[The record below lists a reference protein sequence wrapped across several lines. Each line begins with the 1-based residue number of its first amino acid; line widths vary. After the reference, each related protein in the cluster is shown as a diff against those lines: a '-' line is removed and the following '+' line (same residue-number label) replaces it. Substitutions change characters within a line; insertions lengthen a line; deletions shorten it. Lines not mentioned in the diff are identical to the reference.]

1 MSDHMNKENFFLDE
15 DDLRDYEEYKKS
27 HSGPSGIRER
37 SGEGLPFIEDGDEDP
52 AWTRPAGTAPRQE
65 KAPGEERKAA
75 REDRPD
81 VMEIPSGGRKA
92 PGRGPVRRPAAR
104 KKRRKRPHPV
114 RNFFLVLILV
124 LALGMGA
131 MAALFLPSGRNI
143 SPSFNTGARE
153 SASQK
158 AWTTIALFGVDSR
171 EQNLGE
177 GNNRSDAIMICAV
190 HKVTGKIRL
199 VSLYRD
205 TFLDVGGGTYTKANA
220 AYAYGGPE
228 QAVTML
234 NTNLDLH
241 IRDYVTVGFEGL
253 ADTIDALGGVDLDLD
268 AEEAGYLNQYVED
281 MHAEI
286 GTPNDKVEVA
296 DGRQHVTGIQA
307 VAYCRI
313 RYTAGDDYKRTERQ
327 RTVLKAVVDKA
338 KKSSP
343 ARLLKAA
350 TTFSEGISTS
360 LSKPEM
366 TALLLKAPFCSLD
379 ETSGLPASELRTA
392 DMIQG
397 QSCVIPL
404 TLAENAR
411 WLHEHL
417 YDEEGYSVSSAL
429 QERSDYIQSVY

>member
-1 MSDHMNKENFFLDE
+1 MSDHLNRDNFFLDE

-27 HSGPSGIRER
+27 HSGPEGTRRR
-37 SGEGLPFIEDGDEDP
+37 SGERLSYIPDRDDDP
-52 AWTRPAGTAPRQE
+52 AWMRPGESLKGREKGPAGERRQ
-65 KAPGEERKAA
+65 P
-75 REDRPD
+75 
-81 VMEIPSGGRKA
+81 VTEIPSAGKRQAAGGKAKRPEGRK
-92 PGRGPVRRPAAR
+92 R
-104 KKRRKRPHPV
+104 RRKRSHPV
-114 RNFFLVLILV
+114 RNFFLVLLLV
-124 LALGMGA
+124 LVLGMGA
-131 MAALFLPSGRNI
+131 LAAFFLPSGRPI
-143 SPSFNTGARE
+143 SPSFNPGARE
-153 SASQK
+153 GAAQK

-177 GNNRSDAIMICAV
+177 GNNRSDAILICAV
-190 HKVTGKIRL
+190 HKLTGEIRL

-253 ADTIDALGGVDLDLD
+253 ADTIDALGGLELELD
-268 AEEAGYLNQYVED
+268 AEEAGYLNQYVSD

-286 GTPNDKVEVA
+286 GTPDDKVEVT

-313 RYTAGDDYKRTERQ
+313 RYTAGDDYRRTERQ
-327 RTVLKAVVDKA
+327 RTVMKAVLEKAGRSSPLRILKAV
-338 KKSSP
+338 
-343 ARLLKAA
+343 R
-350 TTFSEGISTS
+350 TFSGGIATS
-360 LSKPEM
+360 MSRPGM
-366 TALLLKAPFCSLD
+366 MALLLKAPLYSLD
-379 ETSGLPASELRTA
+379 ETSGLPAAELRTA

-411 WLHEHL
+411 WLHERL
-417 YDEEGYSVSSAL
+417 YGEEGYQVSSSL

>member
-1 MSDHMNKENFFLDE
+1 MSDRNTQQNFFLDE

-27 HSGPSGIRER
+27 HGAAER
-37 SGEGLPFIEDGDEDP
+37 SREKLPYIRDGEEDP
-52 AWTRPAGTAPRQE
+52 AGTSFRTPVRRQQKAAAGEGRARRSAGSARPEERRRPAGPAP
-65 KAPGEERKAA
+65 
-75 REDRPD
+75 
-81 VMEIPSGGRKA
+81 
-92 PGRGPVRRPAAR
+92 
-104 KKRRKRPHPV
+104 KKRRRKRSHPI

-124 LALGMGA
+124 AALGTGA
-131 MAALFLPSGRNI
+131 FAALFLPGGKDI
-143 SPSFNTGARE
+143 SPSFNSGADV
-153 SASQK
+153 SLSQR
-158 AWTTIALFGVDSR
+158 AWITVALFGVDSR

-177 GNNRSDAIMICAV
+177 GNNRSDAILICAI
-190 HKVTGKIRL
+190 HKLTGKIRL

-205 TFLDVGGGTYTKANA
+205 TFLDVGDGTYTKANA

-253 ADTIDALGGVDLDLD
+253 ADTIDALGGVDLELD
-268 AEEAGYLNQYVED
+268 TEEAGYLNQYVED
-281 MHAEI
+281 MHYEI
-286 GTPNDKVEVA
+286 GTSDDRVEVA
-296 DGRQHVTGIQA
+296 DGLQHVTGIQA

-313 RYTAGDDYKRTERQ
+313 RYTAGDDYRRTERQ
-327 RTVLKAVVDKA
+327 REVMKAVLSQA

-343 ARLLKAA
+343 VRLLKAA
-350 TTFSEGISTS
+350 RTFSDGIATS

-366 TALLLKAPFCSLD
+366 TGLLLKAPLYSLD

-417 YDEEGYSVSSAL
+417 YDEKGYRVSSAL
-429 QERSDYIQSVY
+429 QQRSDYIQSVY

>member
-1 MSDHMNKENFFLDE
+1 MSDHYNKQNFFLDE

-27 HSGPSGIRER
+27 HGAAER
-37 SGEGLPFIEDGDEDP
+37 SREKLPYIKDGEEDP
-52 AWTRPAGTAPRQE
+52 VRVSSRKKAAGSGRAAGPGQAPR
-65 KAPGEERKAA
+65 P
-75 REDRPD
+75 RE
-81 VMEIPSGGRKA
+81 G
-92 PGRGPVRRPAAR
+92 RRPAAAEGPGR
-104 KKRRKRPHPV
+104 ARPAAKPVPAKRRRRRSHPV
-114 RNFFLVLILV
+114 RNFLLVLILV
-124 LALGMGA
+124 LALGIGA
-131 MAALFLPSGRNI
+131 GAAVFLPSGKNI
-143 SPSFNTGARE
+143 SPSFNPGADV
-153 SASQK
+153 SMSQR

-177 GNNRSDAIMICAV
+177 GNNRSDAILICAV
-190 HKVTGKIRL
+190 HKLTGKIRL

-205 TFLDVGGGTYTKANA
+205 TFLDVGDGTYTKANA
-220 AYAYGGPE
+220 AYAYGGPQ

-253 ADTIDALGGVDLDLD
+253 ADTIDALGGVDLDLT
-268 AEEAGYLNQYVED
+268 AEEAGYLNEYVED
-281 MHAEI
+281 MHYEI
-286 GTPNDKVEVA
+286 GTPDVRVEVA
-296 DGRQHVTGIQA
+296 DGLRHVTGIQA

-327 RTVLKAVVDKA
+327 RTVMKAVLSQA
-338 KKSSP
+338 RKSSP
-343 ARLLKAA
+343 VRLLKAVR
-350 TTFSEGISTS
+350 TFSDGIATS

-366 TALLLKAPFCSLD
+366 TALLLKAPLYSLD
-379 ETSGLPASELRTA
+379 ETSGLPAAELRTA

-417 YDEEGYSVSSAL
+417 YDEKGYRVSSAL
-429 QERSDYIQSVY
+429 QQRSDYIQSVY

>member
-27 HSGPSGIRER
+27 HGGPGPREG
-37 SGEGLPFIEDGDEDP
+37 SGERLPYIEDRDDDP
-52 AWTRPAGTAPRQE
+52 AWSRPAGRNAGQE
-65 KAPGEERKAA
+65 KAPGGERRSAGQSG
-75 REDRPD
+75 PD
-81 VMEIPSGGRKA
+81 VMEIPSGGKRA
-92 PGRGPVRRPAAR
+92 SGGRSVRRSTAKR
-104 KKRRKRPHPV
+104 RRRKRPHPV

-124 LALGMGA
+124 LALGIGA
-131 MAALFLPSGRNI
+131 MAAMFLPSGKTI
-143 SPSFNTGARE
+143 SPSFNSGAGE
-153 SASQK
+153 SMSQK

-177 GNNRSDAIMICAV
+177 GNNRSDAILICAV
-190 HKVTGKIRL
+190 HKLTGKIRL

-220 AYAYGGPE
+220 AYAYGGPG

-268 AEEAGYLNQYVED
+268 SEEAGYLNQYVED

-286 GTPNDKVEVA
+286 GTPDDKVEVA

-313 RYTAGDDYKRTERQ
+313 RYTAGDDYRRTERQ
-327 RTVLKAVVDKA
+327 REVMKAVLA
-338 KKSSP
+338 QARKSSP
-343 ARLLKAA
+343 VRLLKAA
-350 TTFSEGISTS
+350 KTFSEGISTS

-366 TALLLKAPFCSLD
+366 TALLLKAPLYSLD
-379 ETSGLPASELRTA
+379 ETSGLPAKELRTA

-417 YDEEGYSVSSAL
+417 YDEEGYTVSPAL